1 MGGEMPK
8 LTVKGEEVE
17 VSVARVARMADRM
30 FRLGGEK
37 RSKNYAEKAR
47 QRLEAGP
54 VRKDDVAIVIAA
66 GG

>member
-1 MGGEMPK
+1 MPK

-30 FRLGGEK
+30 FRLGGEG
-37 RSKNYAEKAR
+37 RSKNYAEKAH
-47 QRLEAGP
+47 QRLAAGP